1 MIMGCRWAGL
11 MGIRHG
17 GGYRSHMTAGTARHS
32 GGLRTAAG
40 LWGEALR
47 IVGSTVSICLRYRV
61 TGLAAE
67 VGFFALLSMPPLLLG
82 LVGMLGYF
90 KGVLG
95 DETVAQIRREIVE
108 LASTAL
114 ANDVVR
120 EVIVP
125 TLDDVL
131 KGGRFE
137 LISLGFLLSLWSGSR
152 ALNVCIDTVTIM
164 YGLGG
169 RRGIVKTRALSFS
182 LYIVA
187 LVGGV
192 FVAPLVLVGPTFV
205 ARTLPQQLSWIVGL
219 YWPIVV
225 LLSAAF
231 LTTLYHVSVPV
242 RVSWWRETPGAV
254 LALLGWL
261 VGSYLL
267 RLIIT
272 ASVGGTSIYGPLAAP
287 IVLLLWLYLLAIAV
301 LIGAAFNAA
310 VDQRWPSG
318 RQGEQPA
325 EQAAPGHPHAREIQ
339 LTPVPDPSTL
349 PAAAERRGRR

>member
-1 MIMGCRWAGL
+1 MA
-11 MGIRHG
+11 
-17 GGYRSHMTAGTARHS
+17 TGTAR
-32 GGLRTAAG
+32 RTGRVRAVASIG
-40 LWGEALR
+40 GEARR
-47 IVGSTVSICLRYRV
+47 IVSSTVGICLRYRV

-67 VGFFALLSMPPLLLG
+67 VGFFALLSLPPLLLG

-90 KGVLG
+90 TGVLG
-95 DETVAQIRREIVE
+95 AETVVQIRREIVE
-108 LASTAL
+108 VAETAL
-114 ANDVVR
+114 ASDVVR
-120 EVIVP
+120 QVIIP

-131 KGGRFE
+131 QGGRFE

-187 LVGGV
+187 LIGGV
-192 FVAPLVLVGPTFV
+192 FVAPLVLVGPT
-205 ARTLPQQLSWIVGL
+205 IVGRVLPEEVSAIAAL
-219 YWPIVV
+219 YWPVV
-225 LLSAAF
+225 TLLSVAF

-261 VGSYLL
+261 LGSYLL
-267 RLIIT
+267 RVII
-272 ASVGGTSIYGPLAAP
+272 AVSVGGTSIYGPLAAP
-287 IVLLLWLYLLAIAV
+287 IVLLLWLYLLGLLV

-310 VDQRWPSG
+310 IDQRWPAR
-318 RQGEQPA
+318 RQDVPEEEQPTP
-325 EQAAPGHPHAREIQ
+325 APSHAREKQ
-339 LTPVPDPSTL
+339 LTPVPDQ
-349 PAAAERRGRR
+349 E

>member
-1 MIMGCRWAGL
+1 MIMEMMSRFDAL
-11 MGIRHG
+11 A
-17 GGYRSHMTAGTARHS
+17 GYRSHMATGTARH
-32 GGLRTAAG
+32 AG
-40 LWGEALR
+40 PVRAVASFGAEAKH
-47 IVGSTVSICLRYRV
+47 IVWSTVSICLRYRV

-67 VGFFALLSMPPLLLG
+67 VGFFALLSLPPLLLG

-90 KGVLG
+90 TGVLG
-95 DETVAQIRREIVE
+95 EETVAQIRRKIVE
-108 LASTAL
+108 LAETAL
-114 ANDVVR
+114 ASDVVR
-120 EVIVP
+120 QLIIP

-131 KGGRFE
+131 QDGRFE

-169 RRGIVKTRALSFS
+169 RRGIVKTRVLSFS

-187 LVGGV
+187 LIGGV

-205 ARTLPQQLSWIVGL
+205 ARILPDEASVLASL
-219 YWPIVV
+219 YWPVV
-225 LLSAAF
+225 TVLSAAF

-261 VGSYLL
+261 LGSYLL
-267 RLIIT
+267 RLIIA
-272 ASVGGTSIYGPLAAP
+272 ASVGGQSIYGPLAAP

-310 VDQRWPSG
+310 IDQRWPSG
-318 RQGEQPA
+318 RNGDRPPTQPPDG
-325 EQAAPGHPHAREIQ
+325 AAHAREKQ
-339 LTPVPDPSTL
+339 LTPVP
-349 PAAAERRGRR
+349 EQE

>member
-1 MIMGCRWAGL
+1 MA
-11 MGIRHG
+11 
-17 GGYRSHMTAGTARHS
+17 TGTARQA
-32 GGLRTAAG
+32 GRLRAMGSA
-40 LWGEALR
+40 WAQAWH
-47 IVGSTVSICLRYRV
+47 IVTSTVSICLRYRV

-67 VGFFALLSMPPLLLG
+67 VGFFALLSLPPLLLG

-90 KGVLG
+90 TGVLG
-95 DETVAQIRREIVE
+95 EQTVAQIRREIVQ
-108 LASTAL
+108 LAETAL
-114 ANDVVR
+114 ASDVVR
-120 EVIVP
+120 QVIIP

-131 KGGRFE
+131 QDGRFE

-187 LVGGV
+187 LIGGV

-205 ARTLPQQLSWIVGL
+205 GRLLPDEAEFLAAL
-219 YWPIVV
+219 YWPTVTV
-225 LLSAAF
+225 LSAAF

-254 LALLGWL
+254 LALIGWL
-261 VGSYLL
+261 LGSYLL
-267 RLIIT
+267 RLIIA
-272 ASVGGTSIYGPLAAP
+272 ASVGGQSIYGPLAAP

-310 VDQRWPSG
+310 IDQRWPARRNG
-318 RQGEQPA
+318 DQA
-325 EQAAPGHPHAREIQ
+325 EQAPPPAQHGDHARENP
-339 LTPVPDPSTL
+339 LTPVP
-349 PAAAERRGRR
+349 EQE